1 MIDRPASESQY
12 LPRHD
17 QSGVAQVCVSQ
28 LAPSENQDSIAR
40 LTTRRFPLSQN
51 LPGLVSVDLAEQV
64 H

>member
-12 LPRHD
+12 LPRHA
-17 QSGVAQVCVSQ
+17 QSGVTRFVLIQPAS
-28 LAPSENQDSIAR
+28 SEIQDSIAR